1 MTAGTSG
8 QRPSAKREWGGGGG
22 RTAFAA
28 AFAYGA
34 GPVLMLTT
42 ASVFIKPTIAA
53 TGWTTTEVLISP
65 WLSLMFG
72 VFSVIAGRVADRR
85 GVKLTAGLGLVAYTI
100 LLVVFAIIPSNLF
113 LFYTVAAFIGF
124 FGSFGYLVVLNRA
137 IVPWFEKSI
146 GTAFGLVG
154 AGGTLM
160 PFAGVPLVS
169 WAVYSWGWHTG
180 YLVLAAFSLVIAIPA
195 VLFGIVKPMPG
206 EGVQVSAAAAVEEA
220 DAGVAPEGQVP
231 LDGDGRTVRDVL
243 KMPRFWALMFAN
255 LFVAGA
261 ANAFLSNMAP
271 ILLDGGLGVVAA
283 TVITSVFSVGAVA
296 GRLGGGFLLD
306 VVSRYKA
313 AYILLGISLIGALL
327 LTQAR
332 LLPVVLVGLGAI
344 LVSVNQGAEGDIIAY
359 FVVREYPRSRF
370 GTLFAVSYIASGIGG
385 LLFPIAFGQIIDRTG
400 SYTGAIWLGAG
411 LFVVGMALFTVQRLL
426 PGAGDLRSGRNLG
439 SRAAEPIAAS
449 VIEA

>member
-8 QRPSAKREWGGGGG
+8 PRTSVKREWAGGGG

-72 VFSVIAGRVADRR
+72 VFSVIAGRIADRR
-85 GVKLTAGLGLVAYTI
+85 GVKLTAGVGLAFYTV

-113 LFYTVAAFIGF
+113 LFYAVAAFIGF

-195 VLFGIVKPMPG
+195 VILGIVKPRPG
-206 EGVQVSAAAAVEEA
+206 EGVQTAGEGG
-220 DAGVAPEGQVP
+220 DAGPGTAHEVP
-231 LDGDGRTVRDVL
+231 LDGDTRTVRDVL
-243 KMPRFWALMFAN
+243 KMPRFWALMLAN

-370 GTLFAVSYIASGIGG
+370 GTLFAISYIASGIGG

-411 LFVVGMALFTVQRLL
+411 LFVVGVALFTVQRLL
-426 PGAGDLRSGRNLG
+426 PGTGDLRPGRKLG
-439 SRAAEPIAAS
+439 SSAGEPMAATA
-449 VIEA
+449 VEA